1 MNNSQLLKGTL
12 EGCVLLVIS
21 QQEFYGYELVT
32 KLQQLGFLDLSA
44 GTFYPLLKKL
54 ESQGYLKVSYVLQV
68 SDQCENT
75 IT

>member
-32 KLQQLGFLDLSA
+32 KLQQLGFFDLSA
-44 GTFYPLLKKL
+44 GTVYPLL
-54 ESQGYLKVSYVLQV
+54 
-68 SDQCENT
+68 
-75 IT
+75 

>member
-32 KLQQLGFLDLSA
+32 KLQQLGSQCRDSLSSFA
-44 GTFYPLLKKL
+44 KIRKARLFKK
-54 ESQGYLKVSYVLQV
+54 SVTCFK
-68 SDQCENT
+68 
-75 IT
+75 

>member
-32 KLQQLGFLDLSA
+32 KLQQLGFLDLVISFA
-44 GTFYPLLKKL
+44 KIRKTRIFGKSVTCVK
-54 ESQGYLKVSYVLQV
+54 
-68 SDQCENT
+68 
-75 IT
+75 